1 MTALR
6 AVVCVPARDE
16 ELLVGRCLRA
26 LAAQRGIAREA
37 YEVVLVLDGCT
48 DATRERAVE
57 AAGDLRLHIIER
69 PPLGVGAARR
79 LGMDVACER
88 LMAAGVP
95 EGLVATTDADSEVE
109 PGWLAAL
116 LEAADGGAR
125 AIGGEVVVEGLA
137 GAIAQRRADRLATRL
152 RALPGAAHPHFSGAS
167 IAVTAATY
175 RRVGGLEPRAA
186 LEDEAFA
193 RALTRARV
201 PIARIAGARVRTSP
215 RPAGRAFRGLARD
228 LALDSW
234 LDRNAYGRC
243 HLEPAELAARKTATV
258 SVVVPAREVAA
269 TIGPTVDVLRR
280 FVAAGA
286 VDELLVV
293 DAASR
298 DDTAAIARAAGAA
311 VVQEDDL
318 MPSFGPCR
326 GKGDAMWRALAA
338 TTGEIVVYVD
348 ADSEDFGERM
358 LTGLLAPLFAR
369 PELMLVK
376 GAFQRPFASGG
387 EVRPGEGG
395 RVTELM
401 ARPLLN
407 LHRPALAGFAQPLAG
422 EVAARRELLEQL
434 AFPVGYGV
442 EIAMLLDAD
451 ELVGIDA
458 LAQAD
463 LGSRQNRHQALRELS
478 AMSYAVLVAASR
490 RLLGADA
497 VDALAPGP
505 YVLPGPAEVDVRQVA
520 VEERPPFSRTRR
532 SPGRSCGPDGPRR
545 PSASSEAA
553 ARTRRA

>member
-1 MTALR
+1 MVEGL
-6 AVVCVPARDE
+6 DE
-16 ELLVGRCLRA
+16 RRR
-26 LAAQRGIAREA
+26 RGA
-37 YEVVLVLDGCT
+37 
-48 DATRERAVE
+48 
-57 AAGDLRLHIIER
+57 
-69 PPLGVGAARR
+69 GAAR
-79 LGMDVACER
+79 
-88 LMAAGVP
+88 
-95 EGLVATTDADSEVE
+95 
-109 PGWLAAL
+109 LAA
-116 LEAADGGAR
+116 
-125 AIGGEVVVEGLA
+125 
-137 GAIAQRRADRLATRL
+137 RL

-175 RRVGGLEPRAA
+175 RRVGGLEPHAA

-193 RALTRARV
+193 RALARARV

-228 LALDSW
+228 LALDAW

-243 HLEPAELAARKTATV
+243 RLDARRARRAQDRDGLGRGARARGGDDDRRDGRRAA
-258 SVVVPAREVAA
+258 P
-269 TIGPTVDVLRR
+269 LRR
-280 FVAAGA
+280 RPAPSTSCSWSTPPRADG
-286 VDELLVV
+286 
-293 DAASR
+293 
-298 DDTAAIARAAGAA
+298 TAAAARAAGAT

-318 MPSFGPCR
+318 MPAFGPCR

-338 TTGEIVVYVD
+338 TTGEIVAYVD

-369 PELMLVK
+369 PELALVK
-376 GAFQRPFASGG
+376 GAFQRPFAAGG

-422 EVAARRELLEQL
+422 EVAARRELLERL

-442 EIAMLLDAD
+442 EIAMLLDA
-451 ELVGIDA
+451 EALVGIDA

-463 LGSRQNRHQALRELS
+463 LGSRQNRHQPLRELS

-490 RLLGADA
+490 RLLGAEA

-505 YVLPGPAEVDVRQVA
+505 YVLPGAAEVDVRQVA
-520 VEERPPFSRTRR
+520 VEERP
-532 SPGRSCGPDGPRR
+532 
-545 PSASSEAA
+545 AA
-553 ARTRRA
+553 QSYS

>member
-1 MTALR
+1 MSRLQ
-6 AVVCVPARDE
+6 AVVAVPARDE
-16 ELLVGRCLRA
+16 EVLIGRCMRA
-26 LAAQRGIAREA
+26 LADQRGVARDA
-37 YEVVLVLDGCT
+37 YEVILVLDGCT
-48 DATRERAVE
+48 DATRERAVH
-57 AAGDLRLHIIER
+57 AAGDLRLHVIER

-88 LMAAGVP
+88 LLTAGSP
-95 EGLVATTDADSEVE
+95 DGLVATTDADSEVE

-116 LEAADGGAR
+116 LQAAAGGAR
-125 AIGGEVVVEGLA
+125 AIGGEVIVDGLDDA
-137 GAIAQRRADRLATRL
+137 LAQRRSVRLAARL

-193 RALTRARV
+193 RALARARV
-201 PIARIAGARVRTSP
+201 PITRIVGARVRTSP

-228 LALDSW
+228 LALDAW
-234 LDRNAYGRC
+234 LERNAYGRC

-258 SVVVPAREVAA
+258 SVVVPAREVAS
-269 TIGPTVDVLRR
+269 TIGPTVAALRR
-280 FVAAGA
+280 FLEAGA
-286 VDELLVV
+286 IDELLVV

-298 DDTAAIARAAGAA
+298 DGTAATARAAGAT
-311 VVQEDDL
+311 VMQEDDL
-318 MPSFGPCR
+318 MPAFGPCR

-338 TTGEIVVYVD
+338 ATGEVVAYVD
-348 ADSEDFGERM
+348 GDSEDFGERM

-369 PELMLVK
+369 PELALVK
-376 GAFQRPFASGG
+376 GAFQRPFAVGG

-422 EVAARRELLEQL
+422 EVAARRDLLERL
-434 AFPVGYGV
+434 DFPVGYGV
-442 EIAMLLDAD
+442 EIAMLLDAE

-458 LAQAD
+458 LGQAD
-463 LGSRQNRHQALRELS
+463 LGSRQNRHQPLRELS

-490 RLLGADA
+490 RLLGAEA
-497 VDALAPGP
+497 IDALAPGP
-505 YVLPGPAEVDVRQVA
+505 YVLPGAAEVDVRQVA
-520 VEERPPFSRTRR
+520 VEERPALSRIRR
-532 SPGRSCGPDGPRR
+532 SPGPSFAPGGPRR
-545 PSASSEAA
+545 PSASSAA
-553 ARTRRA
+553 AGRTRRA

>member
-1 MTALR
+1 MSAPR
-6 AVVCVPARDE
+6 AVVAVPARDE
-16 ELLVGRCLRA
+16 EALIGRCMRA
-26 LAAQRGIAREA
+26 LAAQRGIARDA

-48 DATRERAVE
+48 DATRERAVQ
-57 AAGDLRLHIIER
+57 AAGDLRLHVIER
-69 PPLGVGAARR
+69 PALGVGAARR

-88 LMAAGVP
+88 LLQAGAP
-95 EGLVATTDADSEVE
+95 GGLVATTDADSEVE

-116 LEAADGGAR
+116 LQAADGGAR
-125 AIGGEVVVEGLA
+125 AIGGEVVVEDLEDGVA
-137 GAIAQRRADRLATRL
+137 RRRAARLATRL

-175 RRVGGLEPRAA
+175 RHVGGLEPHAA

-193 RALTRARV
+193 RALTRARI

-243 HLEPAELAARKTATV
+243 RFDATELAARKTTTV
-258 SVVVPAREVAA
+258 SVVVPAREVAH
-269 TIGPTVDVLRR
+269 TIGATVDVLRG
-280 FVAAGA
+280 FVEAGA

-293 DAASR
+293 DAAS
-298 DDTAAIARAAGAA
+298 DDGTAAVARAAGAA
-311 VVQEDDL
+311 VLQEDEI
-318 MPSFGPCR
+318 MPTFGPCR

-338 TTGEIVVYVD
+338 TTGEIVAYVD
-348 ADSEDFGERM
+348 GDSEDFGERL

-369 PELMLVK
+369 PELALVK

-422 EVAARRELLEQL
+422 EVAARRELLERL

-442 EIAMLLDAD
+442 EIAMLLDAE
-451 ELVGIDA
+451 ELAGIDA

-463 LGSRQNRHQALRELS
+463 LGSRQNRHQPLRELS

-490 RLLGADA
+490 RLLGAEA

-532 SPGRSCGPDGPRR
+532 SPGRTCGPGGPRR

>member
-1 MTALR
+1 M
-6 AVVCVPARDE
+6 
-16 ELLVGRCLRA
+16 
-26 LAAQRGIAREA
+26 
-37 YEVVLVLDGCT
+37 
-48 DATRERAVE
+48 
-57 AAGDLRLHIIER
+57 
-69 PPLGVGAARR
+69 
-79 LGMDVACER
+79 
-88 LMAAGVP
+88 
-95 EGLVATTDADSEVE
+95 
-109 PGWLAAL
+109 
-116 LEAADGGAR
+116 
-125 AIGGEVVVEGLA
+125 
-137 GAIAQRRADRLATRL
+137 
-152 RALPGAAHPHFSGAS
+152 
-167 IAVTAATY
+167 
-175 RRVGGLEPRAA
+175 
-186 LEDEAFA
+186 
-193 RALTRARV
+193 
-201 PIARIAGARVRTSP
+201 
-215 RPAGRAFRGLARD
+215 
-228 LALDSW
+228 
-234 LDRNAYGRC
+234 
-243 HLEPAELAARKTATV
+243 
-258 SVVVPAREVAA
+258 PAREVAT
-269 TIGPTVDVLRR
+269 TIGATVDVLRR
-280 FVAAGA
+280 FVEAGA

-298 DDTAAIARAAGAA
+298 DGTAAVARAAGAT

-318 MPSFGPCR
+318 MPAFGPCR

-338 TTGEIVVYVD
+338 TTGEIVAYVD
-348 ADSEDFGERM
+348 GDSEDFGERL

-369 PELMLVK
+369 PELALVK

-422 EVAARRELLEQL
+422 EVAARRELLERL

-442 EIAMLLDAD
+442 EIAMLLDAE

-463 LGSRQNRHQALRELS
+463 LGSRQNRHQPLRELS

-490 RLLGADA
+490 RLLGAEA

-532 SPGRSCGPDGPRR
+532 SPGRSCGPGGPRR
-545 PSASSEAA
+545 PSASSAAA

>member
-1 MTALR
+1 
-6 AVVCVPARDE
+6 
-16 ELLVGRCLRA
+16 
-26 LAAQRGIAREA
+26 
-37 YEVVLVLDGCT
+37 
-48 DATRERAVE
+48 
-57 AAGDLRLHIIER
+57 
-69 PPLGVGAARR
+69 
-79 LGMDVACER
+79 
-88 LMAAGVP
+88 MAAGVP
-95 EGLVATTDADSEVE
+95 DGLVATTDADSEVE

-116 LEAADGGAR
+116 LEAAEGGAR
-125 AIGGEVVVEGLA
+125 AIGGEVVVEGLDH
-137 GAIAQRRADRLATRL
+137 GVAQRRADRLATRL
-152 RALPGAAHPHFSGAS
+152 SALPGAAHPHFSGAS

-175 RRVGGLEPRAA
+175 RRVGGLEPQAA

-193 RALTRARV
+193 RALGRARI

-234 LDRNAYGRC
+234 LDRNAYGHC
-243 HLEPAELAARKTATV
+243 GLGPAELAARKTATV
-258 SVVVPAREVAA
+258 SVVVPAREVAT
-269 TIGPTVDVLRR
+269 TIGPTVHVLRR

-293 DAASR
+293 DAAST
-298 DDTAAIARAAGAA
+298 DGTAAVARAAGATVA
-311 VVQEDDL
+311 QEDDL
-318 MPSFGPCR
+318 MPAFGPCR
-326 GKGDAMWRALAA
+326 GKGDAMWRALSA
-338 TTGEIVVYVD
+338 TTGEIVAYVD
-348 ADSEDFGERM
+348 GDSEDFGERL

-369 PELMLVK
+369 PELALVK
-376 GAFQRPFASGG
+376 GAFQRPFAVGG
-387 EVRPGEGG
+387 ELRPGEGG

-422 EVAARRELLEQL
+422 EVAARRDLLERL

-463 LGSRQNRHQALRELS
+463 LGSRQNRHQPLRELS

-490 RLLGADA
+490 RLLGAEA
-497 VDALAPGP
+497 VDAVAPGP
-505 YVLPGPAEVDVRQVA
+505 YVLPGPAEVDVRQIA

-532 SPGRSCGPDGPRR
+532 SRGRSCGPGGPRR

-553 ARTRRA
+553 ARTHRA

>member
-1 MTALR
+1 MTRLR
-6 AVVCVPARDE
+6 AVIAVPARDE
-16 ELLVGRCLRA
+16 EALIGSCIAA
-26 LAAQRGIAREA
+26 LAAQRGVARDA
-37 YEVVLVLDGCT
+37 YEVILVLDGCT
-48 DATRERAVE
+48 DATRERAAM
-57 AAGDLRLHIIER
+57 AAGDLRLRIIER

-79 LGMDVACER
+79 LGMDIACER
-88 LMAAGVP
+88 LLVAGAP
-95 EGLVATTDADSEVE
+95 DGLVATTDADSEVE

-116 LEAADGGAR
+116 LEAAAQGAR
-125 AIGGEVVVEGLA
+125 AIGGEVVVEGL
-137 GAIAQRRADRLATRL
+137 GEGIARRRAARLQTRL
-152 RALPGAAHPHFSGAS
+152 HALPGSAHPHFSGAS

-175 RRVGGLEPRAA
+175 RLVGGLEPHAA

-193 RALTRARV
+193 RALARADV

-228 LALDSW
+228 LALDAW
-234 LDRNAYGRC
+234 LDANAYAPCR
-243 HLEPAELAARKTATV
+243 LDLAELAARKTATV
-258 SVVVPAREVAA
+258 SVVVPAREVVG
-269 TIGPTVDVLRR
+269 TIGATVAVLRR
-280 FVAAGA
+280 FVEAGA

-298 DDTAAIARAAGAA
+298 DGTAAAARAAGAT
-311 VVQEDDL
+311 VVQEHDL
-318 MPSFGPCR
+318 MPGFGPCR

-338 TTGEIVVYVD
+338 TTGEVVAYVD

-369 PELMLVK
+369 PELALVK
-376 GAFQRPFASGG
+376 GAFQRPFAAGG
-387 EVRPGEGG
+387 EVRAGEGG

-422 EVAARRELLEQL
+422 EVAARRELLERL

-442 EIAMLLDAD
+442 EIAMLLDA
-451 ELVGIDA
+451 EALVGIDA

-463 LGSRQNRHQALRELS
+463 LGSRQNRHQPLRELS

-490 RLLGADA
+490 RLLGAGA

-505 YVLPGPAEVDVRQVA
+505 YVLPGAAEVEVRQVA
-520 VEERPPFSRTRR
+520 VEERPAL
-532 SPGRSCGPDGPRR
+532 DVLVEA
-545 PSASSEAA
+545 SAGLAPQVA
-553 ARTRRA
+553 

>member
-26 LAAQRGIAREA
+26 LAAQRGIARDA
-37 YEVVLVLDGCT
+37 YEVILVLDGCT

-88 LMAAGVP
+88 LMAAGAP
-95 EGLVATTDADSEVE
+95 DGLVATTDADSEVE

-175 RRVGGLEPRAA
+175 RRVGGLEPHAA

-234 LDRNAYGRC
+234 LHRNAYGRC
-243 HLEPAELAARKTATV
+243 DLEPAELAARKTATV

-338 TTGEIVVYVD
+338 TTGEIVAYVD

-376 GAFQRPFASGG
+376 GSFQRPFASGG

-422 EVAARRELLEQL
+422 EVAARRELLAQL

-463 LGSRQNRHQALRELS
+463 LGSRQNRHQPLRELS

-490 RLLGADA
+490 
-497 VDALAPGP
+497 
-505 YVLPGPAEVDVRQVA
+505 
-520 VEERPPFSRTRR
+520 
-532 SPGRSCGPDGPRR
+532 
-545 PSASSEAA
+545 
-553 ARTRRA
+553 